1 MTLHPLFCE
10 EWMCHGG
17 IEQVFRIINKSQ
29 RDGTKQLFLKIA
41 RNLSRWT
48 KCLQCKL
55 AKAVEIQDANP
66 LVGFVKDPESY
77 IRGVYWEHH
86 FWDAQFH
93 SIMEYTLACENDD
106 LLVECLGI
114 LNNLTRDDLPAG
126 VQWQDQLV
134 DNKDQILDIFNKF
147 QDSRHDDI
155 KLELIIWFGELCSSK
170 ECCLWLAP
178 TGLFDIIH
186 RVFVGLQDSEMR
198 LQILLIYE
206 RCLLFEMTRF
216 HIIGGDG
223 VVGAMLNCLTGEKSL
238 RFAAEICLMMIEEFD
253 CDQDGI
259 AGLISSSIHEVRFQ
273 ALVLGN

>member
-1 MTLHPLFCE
+1 
-10 EWMCHGG
+10 MCLDG
-17 IEQVFRIINKSQ
+17 IEQVFRIITKSQ
-29 RDGTKQLFLKIA
+29 LDGTKQILLKIA

-55 AKAVEIQDANP
+55 AKAVGIQDANP
-66 LVGFVKDPESY
+66 LVGVVKDPEAY
-77 IRGVYWEHH
+77 VHGPYWEHH
-86 FWDAQFH
+86 FWDAHFH
-93 SIMEYTLACENDD
+93 VIMKLTLACENDD

-114 LNNLTRDDLPAG
+114 LNNLTHDDLPAG

-134 DNKDQILDIFNKF
+134 DNKDQIVDIFNKL

-170 ECCLWLAP
+170 ECCLWLAS
-178 TGLFDIIH
+178 TGLSDIIH
-186 RVFVGLQDSEMR
+186 KVFVGQEDSEMM

-206 RCLLFEMTRF
+206 RLLLFEMTRF

-223 VVGAMLNCLTGEKSL
+223 VVGAMLDCLTGEKSL
-238 RFAAEICLMMIEEFD
+238 RFAAEICLVIIEEFD

-259 AGLISSSIHEVRFQ
+259 KGQISSSIQQVRFASFCPEQ
-273 ALVLGN
+273 LSH